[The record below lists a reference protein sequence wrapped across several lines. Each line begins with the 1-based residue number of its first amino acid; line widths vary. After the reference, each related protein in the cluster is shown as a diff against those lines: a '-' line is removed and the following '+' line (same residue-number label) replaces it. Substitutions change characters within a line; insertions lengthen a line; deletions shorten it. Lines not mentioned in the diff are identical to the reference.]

1 MHVCAGGTARYTH
14 IVEILTLAHDLAKK
28 IEAEMSYPGTVK
40 VHVARESRAV
50 DYAK

>member
-1 MHVCAGGTARYTH
+1 MRILVKPE
-14 IVEILTLAHDLAKK
+14 IVKDEDMVILAHDLAKK

-40 VHVARESRAV
+40 VHVVRESRAV